1 MSKFGWH
8 SVCSLSLRLRSV
20 LFHHN
25 NYLMPI
31 NIIVFFPIIKVAVDD
46 SPLHKDSN
54 RSVREIEKKKC
65 TGFSINLVG
74 KITNNRSLERVF
86 KQQ

>member
-46 SPLHKDSN
+46 SPLHKDIN
-54 RSVREIEKKKC
+54 RSVREIGKKKVYRLFYKF
-65 TGFSINLVG
+65 GWENY
-74 KITNNRSLERVF
+74 
-86 KQQ
+86 KQQKSRKGL